1 MGTSSTTSQAAFERS
16 SDRPAPEAALVSMLS
31 PALRSAPTAADAQ
44 ESGGWFLQLLD
55 RRPTPCWLIDAQ
67 GALVQANTLARRML
81 AARGVA
87 LELADLLLDPDG
99 HLGIAAALQQH
110 ERAVWLTA
118 SMRDAGGQIL
128 SGRLLIARPGSTPFG
143 PLRVASFE
151 AEAGAGAAWQ
161 RPAAAV
167 AAEDAVAPA
176 PPLEP
181 NLAKAAAAIAAAD
194 IAAAFATLGHEIR
207 TPLNAVLG
215 FAELLRHDIATFNE
229 PQRDRCLGHL
239 QRIADAG
246 THLLSLSK
254 DLLEPAAARS
264 GPSAAG
270 PQCVTLSS
278 LFYASMALTQDQF
291 TQHQVQLTIEPE
303 GDTLQVL
310 ADPRRCMQVL
320 CNLLTN
326 AAKYTPAGGKASL
339 SASRVAGRVRIVV
352 ADNGPGIDAAGQAR
366 LFRAYERLGA
376 QDQQAE
382 GHGLGL
388 FISHQLVTAMNGRIG
403 CCSEP
408 GAGAEFWFE
417 LPAA

>member
-1 MGTSSTTSQAAFERS
+1 MVHSSTTSQAAFGRS
-16 SDRPAPEAALVSMLS
+16 SDRPAPEAALVAMFS
-31 PALRSAPTAADAQ
+31 PALRSATTAADAQ
-44 ESGGWFLQLLD
+44 DSGGWFLQLLD

-67 GALVQANTLARRML
+67 GALVQANALARRML

-87 LELADLLLDPDG
+87 LELSDLLLDPDG

-143 PLRVASFE
+143 LLRVASFE

-161 RPAAAV
+161 RPAAEV
-167 AAEDAVAPA
+167 AVAPA
-176 PPLEP
+176 LPLEP
-181 NLAKAAAAIAAAD
+181 DLGKAAAAIAAAD

-215 FAELLRHDIATFNE
+215 FAELLRRDIATFSE

-254 DLLEPAAARS
+254 DLLEPAAART

-270 PQCVTLSS
+270 LQCVTLSS

-291 TQHQVQLTIEPE
+291 RQHQVQLTIEPE

-326 AAKYTPAGGKASL
+326 AAKYTPAGGQASL
-339 SASRVAGRVRIVV
+339 SASRVAGGVRIAV

-376 QDQQAE
+376 QDQQVE

-403 CCSEP
+403 CRSEP

>member
-1 MGTSSTTSQAAFERS
+1 MA
-16 SDRPAPEAALVSMLS
+16 MLS
-31 PALRSAPTAADAQ
+31 PALRSAPTGADAQ
-44 ESGGWFLQLLD
+44 EPGGWFLQLLD
-55 RRPTPCWLIDAQ
+55 RRPTPCWLVDEQ
-67 GALVQANTLARRML
+67 GALVQANALASRML

-87 LELADLLLDPDG
+87 LELSDLLLDPDG
-99 HLGIAAALQQH
+99 HVGIAAALQQQD
-110 ERAVWLTA
+110 RAVWLAA

-143 PLRVASFE
+143 PLRVVSFE
-151 AEAGAGAAWQ
+151 AEAEAGAAWQ
-161 RPAAAV
+161 RPAAEV
-167 AAEDAVAPA
+167 AVAPSA
-176 PPLEP
+176 QLQTD
-181 NLAKAAAAIAAAD
+181 LAKSAADLAAAD

-215 FAELLRHDIATFNE
+215 FAELLRRDIATFSE

-246 THLLSLSK
+246 THLLSLSN
-254 DLLEPAAARS
+254 DLLEPAAVRS
-264 GPSAAG
+264 SPSASG
-270 PQCVTLSS
+270 SQCVSLSS
-278 LFYASMALTQDQF
+278 LFYASKALTQDRF

-303 GDTLQVL
+303 GEMLQVL
-310 ADPRRCMQVL
+310 ADARRCMQVL

-326 AAKYTPAGGKASL
+326 AAKYTPAGGQATL
-339 SASRVAGRVRIVV
+339 SASRVAGWVRIVV

-376 QDQQAE
+376 EQQQVE

-403 CCSEP
+403 CRSEP